1 MTQTIP
7 TVQEYRKKVES
18 MEDLTIEQ
26 QIILIKT
33 FEISSKG
40 FPANGNFL
48 MALTGL
54 NWKRFSA
61 IINGLVLRGA
71 LEKIEKNYYITK
83 GI

>member
-1 MTQTIP
+1 
-7 TVQEYRKKVES
+7 
-18 MEDLTIEQ
+18 
-26 QIILIKT
+26 
-33 FEISSKG
+33 
-40 FPANGNFL
+40 

-71 LEKIEKNYYITK
+71 IEKIEKNYYITK